1 MNKAGLNVSLSA
13 QPVQKP
19 GRVSLWYGLGMTGC
33 YIDESGTDSDLPVAV
48 VAGLLLDG
56 KGFFWLGQEW
66 EKTLAQHHIPGPIH
80 MREFGPHGRFNDL
93 THDARRALFADLV
106 EAINDNKL
114 MSVAGTL
121 TAAQYR
127 QTFKGI
133 SKLSMYAACFCNVA
147 MACGVGL
154 DKYGQHRWPLSFTLD
169 DGNTY
174 KQQVVES
181 KPVILKAFPRVSKIC
196 FESDDNLTVLQA
208 ADVLSWAVRRCSSAT
223 LTHWFEPLESLFDEQ
238 HFRVE
243 YKEEWMKGVAE
254 RIKAAESED
263 NSPGRSQQDC

>member
-1 MNKAGLNVSLSA
+1 LNKAGLNVSLSA

-133 SKLSMYAACFCNVA
+133 SKLSMYAACFCNVWPA
-147 MACGVGL
+147 VSVWTNMASIVGHCHSRSTMATPTNSRL
-154 DKYGQHRWPLSFTLD
+154 LRASRSSSKRFR
-169 DGNTY
+169 
-174 KQQVVES
+174 ES
-181 KPVILKAFPRVSKIC
+181 QKSAS
-196 FESDDNLTVLQA
+196 SLT
-208 ADVLSWAVRRCSSAT
+208 T
-223 LTHWFEPLESLFDEQ
+223 T
-238 HFRVE
+238 
-243 YKEEWMKGVAE
+243 
-254 RIKAAESED
+254 
-263 NSPGRSQQDC
+263 